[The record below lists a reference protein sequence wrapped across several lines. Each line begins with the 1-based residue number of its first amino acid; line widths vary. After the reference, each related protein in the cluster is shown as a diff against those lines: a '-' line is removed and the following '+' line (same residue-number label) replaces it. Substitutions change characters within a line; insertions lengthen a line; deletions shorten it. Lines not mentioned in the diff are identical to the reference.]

1 MSARCGRRNWLLG
14 ITAAFTLAVVS
25 CGAPAPN
32 TSSPVSPSAPAT
44 ASPAGFGQ
52 MATGG
57 SGLAL
62 CLAAPSPACVS
73 ATVVVHAQQIG
84 RGALLAAPINLTATA
99 VGNTVTLVWTAPAGA
114 VAAYIVEAG
123 SSSGLANL
131 ATFSTG
137 NALTTLVAPGV
148 PAGTYYVR
156 MRAVDATGAAG
167 PASNEVVLS
176 VGGCV
181 APGPPTGLTVIA
193 NSGGTVSLAWTAG
206 SGAASYV
213 IEAGSAPSLS
223 NLTTADIG
231 AATTF
236 TANGVGA
243 GTYYVRV
250 RARSACGASAPSNEI
265 ALVVGGGTPSIPPG
279 VRAVIDGV
287 PWTAT
292 NTDAI
297 LSRGSLT
304 VVGSAAPW
312 SFSFLVDGSLGTHQ
326 ITPAGPD
333 NAHVSPYPPMPG
345 IAPSWQTAGAP
356 PVGGGSGTVTIVSIS
371 ATSAAGTF
379 QFVLL
384 PYIFTG
390 ASGTKVITG
399 GTFNVPV
406 RFFP

>member
-1 MSARCGRRNWLLG
+1 
-14 ITAAFTLAVVS
+14 V
-25 CGAPAPN
+25 
-32 TSSPVSPSAPAT
+32 T

-52 MATGG
+52 LATRG
-57 SGLAL
+57 SDLAL

-73 ATVVVHAQQIG
+73 AAAVVHAQQIG
-84 RGALLAAPINLTATA
+84 HGALLAAPINLAATVA
-99 VGNTVTLVWTAPAGA
+99 GTTVTLVWTAPAGA

-131 ATFSTG
+131 ASFSTG
-137 NALTTLVAPGV
+137 NAQTTLVAQGV
-148 PAGTYYVR
+148 PPGTYYVR
-156 MRAVDATGAAG
+156 LRAVDPAGAAG

-181 APGPPTGLTVIA
+181 APGPPAGLTVIA
-193 NSGGTVSLAWTAG
+193 NSGGTVSLGWTAG

-231 AATTF
+231 AATAF
-236 TANGVGA
+236 TANAVGP

-250 RARSACGASAPSNEI
+250 RARSACGTSAPSNEI
-265 ALVVGGGTPSIPPG
+265 ALVVGGGIPSIPPG

-292 NTDAI
+292 TTDAI
-297 LSRGSLT
+297 LSRGSLS
-304 VVGSAAPW
+304 VIGLGAPW
-312 SFSFLVDGSLGTHQ
+312 SFGVLVDASVGTHQ
-326 ITPAGPD
+326 ITPTTSD
-333 NAHVSPYPPMPG
+333 NAHVSPYPSMPG
-345 IAPSWQTAGAP
+345 IAPSWQTSGAP
-356 PVGGGSGTVTIVSIS
+356 PVGGGSGTVTIVAIS
-371 ATSAAGTF
+371 QTSASGTF

-390 ASGTKVITG
+390 ASGTRVITG
-399 GTFNVPV
+399 GTFNLPV